1 MKTFKSCF
9 RVTYNKSAIS
19 YSARKMALRVGYID
33 VSITPDDLS
42 DLENCS
48 KHDIA
53 VPMRIFRRSHSG
65 N

>member
-1 MKTFKSCF
+1 M
-9 RVTYNKSAIS
+9 I
-19 YSARKMALRVGYID
+19 LRVGHVD
-33 VSITPDDLS
+33 VSITTDDLS

-53 VPMRIFRRSHSG
+53 VPMRIFFRSHS